1 MSRFKFRV
9 ETAGNLFW
17 KNFLWRPPSWQ
28 INFEI
33 GTRQIGNHFSLNL
46 VRGINSPPQKKHH
59 FYPENPSALSSDSQR
74 NASAFLNDDE
84 SMFHLGPAFLDLTIS
99 TCGWNKNG
107 PCEVKH
113 LGGWLSII
121 FKGPKRCFFWG
132 QIANVKPPP
141 KLQVFPRV
149 VSRPWRKQPNSFL
162 VGGFSPTHLKNMLVK
177 MGSSSPRFGMNIPK
191 MFELPTT

>member
-1 MSRFKFRV
+1 MLDDQSWSFPGMSRFKFRV

-59 FYPENPSALSSDSQR
+59 FYPEKNPSALSSDSQR

-84 SMFHLGPAFLDLTIS
+84 SMKSRACLPGMDRWPYPRVGETKMARVRSNTWVDEF
-99 TCGWNKNG
+99 
-107 PCEVKH
+107 
-113 LGGWLSII
+113 SII
-121 FKGPKRCFFWG
+121 FKGPKG
-132 QIANVKPPP
+132 G
-141 KLQVFPRV
+141 VFLGAKRQ
-149 VSRPWRKQPNSFL
+149 RKT
-162 VGGFSPTHLKNMLVK
+162 SP
-177 MGSSSPRFGMNIPK
+177 
-191 MFELPTT
+191 